1 MLKIIETK
9 KKILPG
15 FNFKYN
21 LFDQNMEIDESFI
34 DKDVLKYCF
43 FLLAIFLF
51 DLEPL
56 IYFIG
61 LQKVFGLAV
70 KKIFNCTQIR
80 VGMGKW
86 DKMGICEKC
95 NKSMR

>member
-9 KKILPG
+9 KKLLPG

-21 LFDQNMEIDESFI
+21 LFDENMQIDECFI

-43 FLLAIFLF
+43 FYWRFFLF

-56 IYFIG
+56 I
-61 LQKVFGLAV
+61 K
-70 KKIFNCTQIR
+70 
-80 VGMGKW
+80 
-86 DKMGICEKC
+86 
-95 NKSMR
+95 